1 MSVSHSIDHET
12 GSGSTP
18 ERPIARF
25 VARQGILWLVL
36 AVLLAMSTVTSGE
49 QTRRLKRGD
58 PPEYPE
64 LAKRLNIRGIAR
76 IQATIA
82 PDGSVKEIKELG
94 GNPVLLQA
102 LVNAV
107 KKWKYEATNT
117 TTSIEVR
124 FAFPS
129 E

>member
-1 MSVSHSIDHET
+1 MSINHSMNHET
-12 GSGSTP
+12 GAGPKP
-18 ERPIARF
+18 ERSIARF
-25 VARQGILWLVL
+25 VARQGILRLVL
-36 AVLLAMSTVTSGE
+36 AILLAMSAVTNGE
-49 QTRRLKRGD
+49 QTRRLRSGY

-82 PDGSVKEIKELG
+82 PDGSVREIKELG

-107 KKWKYEATNT
+107 RKWKYEAANT